1 MLYVY
6 SLISAALAPAMA
18 GQLADQNS
26 GIATEAPSHH
36 DNQARPS
43 NAWALHQKLFLRH
56 VQVDPSAYKVQNNPR
71 RRSLCALRIL
81 ASALQQGT
89 A

>member
-1 MLYVY
+1 
-6 SLISAALAPAMA
+6 MA
-18 GQLADQNS
+18 GQLMGQNS

-36 DNQARPS
+36 NNQTSPTLGLS
-43 NAWALHQKLFLRH
+43 TQKLLFRH

-71 RRSLCALRIL
+71 RRFLCALRIL